1 MSLLTST
8 TRIFQRAK
16 RILFPST
23 RTYLTSR
30 RKPLYKGMC
39 LFEGGQ
45 GLNINGNMFV
55 LARELSSN
63 KRFSSLRG
71 VFVVTEETSEDAQ
84 RRLQDYGID
93 MPVVERNSEDYQSY
107 LARCEFLFT
116 DNSFPPYF
124 HKRPDQ
130 VYVNTWH
137 GTPLKQL
144 GRSNIE
150 NSLRSFANVQKNML
164 SADYLL
170 FPNELTKDCFFKDYM
185 IEKLFAGKYFM
196 ADYPR
201 NDSLVN
207 EEIRQRV
214 RDEQGLH
221 GRHVMAYM
229 PTWRGT
235 GRYADV
241 EEQTA
246 VLEDILGRLDACL
259 TGDDVLYVNLHFLLG
274 DVIDY
279 EKYKHIEKFP
289 SQYETYDFLA
299 ACDVLIT
306 DYSSVFF
313 DYAVTRRKIVLFPY
327 DLDEYLSSIGVY
339 IPYESLPFPRAMTPE
354 ELADV
359 AGDPA
364 YEPYDE
370 FYDTYCAYHT
380 GHTSEDLLA
389 CACLSEEGLSAQ
401 ENTKHEPVRLAYVR
415 GVDNRVI
422 RETVRAE
429 LDDSWTDDSVFTF
442 VGRYRKVTAE
452 FLSDLPEDIKFL
464 ALTTAQNMYGQKK
477 IVSALAK
484 RIPLMEKVVHG
495 QLKGWYR
502 DELNRMIPG
511 VSIKSVL
518 SYAPTNDYIHLLLGT
533 LACDKVA
540 EIRDSTLLY
549 ARRKKTLRTLEMG
562 DFELAEGERLPLSVF
577 SEEAL
582 RTYFNRSSN
591 ARLLTRHNTGND
603 QEIGLSGLML
613 LHTPAH
619 IDRSKLSITLPDDRV
634 IGTLTPVL
642 VHGVTSLQ
650 KYDIHFALEDA
661 NTIKTTNELFV
672 RYTDEEG
679 RGLRYRIR
687 YNKRDGR
694 RSTHKHCKLL
704 IDEPSNTTLYFRQG
718 EKNFLVMTSRSI
730 NQTDYPRNAR
740 RMRVAYLLSLVPL
753 PRHATVLYEKMS
765 SRYEESASVV
775 YERLIDLGVK
785 DAYYILDAQV
795 RDALEIPEKYKRNI
809 VAKDSFKHYYLF
821 FTARSFIGTERLP
834 HAIELRSNSRAVRK
848 RINDPTINY
857 VFLQHGVMYM
867 VSLDSSSRTLFRP
880 HKTTT
885 GLYRVV
891 TSSKLE
897 KNHFITRGRHED
909 EMVYVC
915 GLPKFDRNQWH
926 EKADKIIVMPTW
938 RPWEANAARLDF
950 EDTGYYRLMNEIYSA
965 IPAELHDKVVLIAH
979 PLFQQYLEG
988 KEFALRKYLDTET
1001 SYDELL
1007 RDAKV
1012 LITDYSS
1019 IAYDAYYRGTNVIFY
1034 WKDKDECME
1043 AYGEGTELMI
1053 NENNVFGDVC
1063 YDADDLRAVLDANY
1077 EGGHTKEYDERYQQ
1091 IVEFHDG
1098 KNTDRLIEMLRA
1110 DGII

>member
-1 MSLLTST
+1 MSLFTSAQRT
-8 TRIFQRAK
+8 FKRAK
-16 RILFPST
+16 RILRPNA

-30 RKPLYKGMC
+30 KKPLFAGLC

-55 LARELSSN
+55 LARELASN
-63 KRFSSLRG
+63 KRFSSLKG
-71 VFVVTEETSEDAQ
+71 VFVVTEDTSESAQ
-84 RRLQDYGID
+84 QRLRAYGID
-93 MPVVERNSEDYQSY
+93 MPVVERNSEDYQRY

-124 HKRPDQ
+124 HKRDGQ

-185 IEKLFAGKYFM
+185 IEKLFAGKYLM

-207 EEIRQRV
+207 DEIRERV
-214 RDEQGLH
+214 RGEQGLH

-241 EEQTA
+241 EEQTEI
-246 VLEDILGRLDACL
+246 LEDILGRLDSCL
-259 TGDDVLYVNLHFLLG
+259 SGDDVLYVNLHFLLG

-279 EKYKHIEKFP
+279 DKYEHIKRFP
-289 SQYETYDFLA
+289 NQYETYDFLA

-313 DYAVTRRKIVLFPY
+313 DFAVTRRKIVLFPY
-327 DLDEYLSSIGVY
+327 DLDEYLSTIGVY
-339 IPYESLPFPRAMTPE
+339 VPYESLPFPRAMTPE
-354 ELADV
+354 ELA
-359 AGDPA
+359 AEA
-364 YEPYDE
+364 TSRTYEPYDE
-370 FYDTYCAYHT
+370 FFDTYCAYHT
-380 GHTSEDLLA
+380 GRTSEDLLA
-389 CACLSEEGLSAQ
+389 RVCLGEEVLAPE
-401 ENTKHEPVRLAYVR
+401 ENTQQEPVRLAYVR
-415 GVDNRVI
+415 GVGNRMI

-429 LDDSWTDDSVFTF
+429 IDDSWTENSVFTF
-442 VGRYRKVTAE
+442 VGRYRKVMAE
-452 FLSDLPEDIKFL
+452 FLGDLPDDVDFL
-464 ALTTAQNMYGQKK
+464 ALTTAQNIYGQKK
-477 IVSALAK
+477 IISALAK
-484 RIPLMEKVVHG
+484 RIPLVEKVVHK
-495 QLKGWYR
+495 QLRGWYR
-502 DELNRMIPG
+502 DELNRLIPG
-511 VSIKSVL
+511 VDIESVL
-518 SYAPTNDYIHLLLGT
+518 SYSPTNDYIHLLLGS
-533 LACDKVA
+533 LPCKKIA
-540 EIRDSTLLY
+540 EIRESTLLY
-549 ARRKKTLRTLEMG
+549 ARRKKTRRVLRMG
-562 DFELAEGERLPLSVF
+562 DFELVEGDRLPLSVF

-591 ARLLTRHNTGND
+591 ARLLTRRNTGND
-603 QEIGLSGLML
+603 REIGLSGLML
-613 LHTPAH
+613 MHTPDH
-619 IDRSKLSITLPDDRV
+619 IDRNSLSITLPDDRV
-634 IGTLTPVL
+634 IGNLTPIF
-642 VHGVTSLQ
+642 VHGVTSIQ
-650 KYDIHFALEDA
+650 RYDIRFALEDA
-661 NTIKTTNELFV
+661 STIKTTNELFV
-672 RYTDEEG
+672 RYNDEEG

-694 RSTHKHCKLL
+694 RSAHKHCRLL

-718 EKNFLVMTSRSI
+718 EKNFLVITSRSI

-740 RMRVAYLLSLVPL
+740 RLQAAYLLSLVPL

-765 SRYEESASVV
+765 SRYEESAHVV

-785 DAYYILDAQV
+785 DAYYILDAKV
-795 RDALEIPEKYKRNI
+795 RDELDIPEKYKRNI

-880 HKTTT
+880 HETTT

-897 KNHFITRGRHED
+897 RAHFVTRGRHTD

-926 EKADKIIVMPTW
+926 ENADKIIVMPTW

-950 EDTGYYRLMNEIYSA
+950 EDTGYYRLLNEIFSA

-1019 IAYDAYYRGTNVIFY
+1019 IAYDAYYRGANVIFY

-1053 NENNVFGDVC
+1053 NEGNVFGDVC
-1063 YDADDLRAVLDANY
+1063 YDADDLRAVLGANY
-1077 EGGHTKEYDERYQQ
+1077 EGGHKAKYDERYQQ